1 MYTNHSFNYRQETHW
16 RQIVEGQYQRFVPF
30 QVIKGDIG
38 GINISK
44 QAILGP
50 LAGWTLRKRTGRKV
64 GLHDALG
71 SRHPVWEHMIRIA
84 QVSLI
89 QIYII
94 WNCCKHTQKN
104 QHKRW
109 ISICWGTHA
118 CILLPIQRS
127 WLARHESHYKI
138 YKCWALKFPTEGVW
152 YWSTVILH
160 PSLMFVCLHWNLALI
175 TLISPRNPRPRGI
188 GSQTPLQN
196 TGSSLGWDWW
206 TPMSQL
212 IISIAVLK
220 WSAFVKFQSFTWC
233 HLEPIRG
240 WDLGTSCQ
248 NPRSPPDPKTPRRHR
263 SWSWV
268 LLCRSWTLHRRS

>member
-138 YKCWALKFPTEGVW
+138 YKCWALKFSYGRSMILVHRDSSPELDACMFALKPCPDHPDQSSK
-152 YWSTVILH
+152 ST
-160 PSLMFVCLHWNLALI
+160 PSRHWVANAIAKHWQFIGLGLM
-175 TLISPRNPRPRGI
+175 NPNVTI
-188 GSQTPLQN
+188 
-196 TGSSLGWDWW
+196 DY
-206 TPMSQL
+206 
-212 IISIAVLK
+212 
-220 WSAFVKFQSFTWC
+220 
-233 HLEPIRG
+233 
-240 WDLGTSCQ
+240 
-248 NPRSPPDPKTPRRHR
+248 
-263 SWSWV
+263 
-268 LLCRSWTLHRRS
+268 

>member
-94 WNCCKHTQKN
+94 WNCCKHTPKKSTQKMN
-104 QHKRW
+104 QYMLR
-109 ISICWGTHA
+109 HA
-118 CILLPIQRS
+118 CMHPPSHPTELVGSPWESLQDLQVLSPKISYGRSMILVHRDSSPELDV
-127 WLARHESHYKI
+127 
-138 YKCWALKFPTEGVW
+138 CMFALKPCPDHPDQSSK
-152 YWSTVILH
+152 ST
-160 PSLMFVCLHWNLALI
+160 PSRHWVANAIAKHWQFIGLGLM
-175 TLISPRNPRPRGI
+175 NPNVTI
-188 GSQTPLQN
+188 
-196 TGSSLGWDWW
+196 DY
-206 TPMSQL
+206 
-212 IISIAVLK
+212 
-220 WSAFVKFQSFTWC
+220 
-233 HLEPIRG
+233 
-240 WDLGTSCQ
+240 
-248 NPRSPPDPKTPRRHR
+248 
-263 SWSWV
+263 
-268 LLCRSWTLHRRS
+268 